1 MVSTLIYVFA
11 FASLASAH
19 TAAWAPGMYCRGGNV
34 AGEDNANTNTA
45 LHPLYQLTKA
55 DWWFQHDRSCGA
67 FPPPAGKFLDL
78 PAGKFVTVELSH
90 NRGATTLSFEGKLI
104 GLNFIMQT
112 SCDQY
117 FKIY

>member
-1 MVSTLIYVFA
+1 MISTLILA
-11 FASLASAH
+11 LASLASAH
-19 TAAWAPGMYCRGGNV
+19 TGAFAPGMYCRGGPTDV
-34 AGEDNANTNTA
+34 DDNNTNTVVN
-45 LHPLYQLTKA
+45 PLGDLTKS

-67 FPPPAGKFLDL
+67 FPPPAGEFLEL

-104 GLNFIMQT
+104 GLNFIMQM